1 MKESMNKTAGHI
13 LEGVIEGLL
22 MSFISGAK
30 KTAQDKAE
38 EYLKAKFGNRG
49 TNDEYLFASACVSA
63 TTNGLISK
71 KNLIRV
77 CRVIDSYPPGQRARI
92 VGIIGKREKSSTE
105 FKEKLDGSGNVIKDK
120 KGNPVKEKIV
130 TVSNAS
136 GAELLGLLGKM
147 NDGEIRIFFASSG
160 FSVTA
165 SSEFLQQ
172 VKNLSEKVQNSQFK
186 SDFDSSA
193 RGKGFFER
201 LCDDLGV
208 KY

>member
-1 MKESMNKTAGHI
+1 MKESINKTAGHVV
-13 LEGVIEGLL
+13 EGVIEGLL
-22 MSFISGAK
+22 MSVISGAK

-63 TTNGLISK
+63 KTNGLISK
-71 KNLIRV
+71 ENLIRV
-77 CRVIDSYPPGQRARI
+77 CQVIDGYSSGQRARI

-136 GAELLGLLGKM
+136 GAELLGLLGEM
-147 NDGEIRIFFASSG
+147 NDDEIRIFFASSG
-160 FSVTA
+160 FSVTT
-165 SSEFLQQ
+165 SSELL
-172 VKNLSEKVQNSQFK
+172 K
-186 SDFDSSA
+186 
-193 RGKGFFER
+193 
-201 LCDDLGV
+201 
-208 KY
+208 